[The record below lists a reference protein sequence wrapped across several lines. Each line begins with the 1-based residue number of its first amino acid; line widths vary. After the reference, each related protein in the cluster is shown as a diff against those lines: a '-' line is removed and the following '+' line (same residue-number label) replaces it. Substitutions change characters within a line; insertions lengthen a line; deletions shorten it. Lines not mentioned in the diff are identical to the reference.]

1 MDSIYIVRSHFE
13 NYDSTSWK
21 IIGLFTDKKIAE
33 EIAKK
38 WEDFYEEKMYNIF
51 NEPKD
56 WKPTSEDLQYG
67 GEWYDYYP
75 NSGIEDYTKQTF
87 EAKVLDCSID
97 FHHDMENDYYTT
109 YTYFSYVLLLESLED
124 VLKDNP
130 NKINKLVYT
139 INGYDP
145 EFEKKFDKGKYDD
158 MNYYEIEL

>member
-1 MDSIYIVRSHFE
+1 MYSIYIVRSHFE

-67 GEWYDYYP
+67 DEWHESEEYSQRTARYSEVMDFREVV
-75 NSGIEDYTKQTF
+75 IEEF
-87 EAKVLDCSID
+87 ELNKDR
-97 FHHDMENDYYTT
+97 
-109 YTYFSYVLLLESLED
+109 SLED
-124 VLKDNP
+124 PFTNEYLLSLMTQWDRNHKLE
-130 NKINKLVYT
+130 KIIK
-139 INGYDP
+139 
-145 EFEKKFDKGKYDD
+145 
-158 MNYYEIEL
+158 

>member
-67 GEWYDYYP
+67 DEWHESEEYSQRTARYSEVMDFREVV
-75 NSGIEDYTKQTF
+75 IEEF
-87 EAKVLDCSID
+87 ELNKDR
-97 FHHDMENDYYTT
+97 
-109 YTYFSYVLLLESLED
+109 SLED
-124 VLKDNP
+124 PFTNEYLLSLMTQWDRNHKLE
-130 NKINKLVYT
+130 KIIK
-139 INGYDP
+139 
-145 EFEKKFDKGKYDD
+145 
-158 MNYYEIEL
+158 